1 VFCAS
6 TEAAVQAFQRDRGL
20 HDHGRCD
27 EPTWLALVEASW
39 RLGDRPL
46 RLVAP
51 FLRGDDVGTL
61 QTWLGR
67 LGFDCGRVD
76 GIFGPATAR
85 ALEDFQRN
93 CGVDV
98 DGVCGPAT
106 VRTLEINGART
117 GTGPGVATVRE
128 LEQLSAVDSSMRQ
141 LRVVVGQFGGLG
153 PLARQVAQGLRHQ
166 GAKVIT
172 VDELDPS
179 LQAAAANRHAAT
191 VYVGFEPRTDEVAA
205 VAYYATPG
213 FESAGG
219 RALAEQIDAAFAP
232 IGALPPARTHGMRLP
247 VLRETR
253 MTAVV
258 CSLGPVQRVVDAA
271 PSISEAVVAAVA
283 AWAASP
289 IPRSMTPA

>member
-1 VFCAS
+1 VYCHS
-6 TEAAVQAFQRDRGL
+6 TEAAVRGFQRRRGL
-20 HDHGRCD
+20 HDHGQCD

-51 FLRGDDVGTL
+51 FLRGDDVGAL
-61 QTWLGR
+61 QASLGR

-85 ALEDFQRN
+85 ALEEFQRN
-93 CGVDV
+93 CGLEV
-98 DGVCGPAT
+98 DGIFGPAT
-106 VRTLEINGART
+106 VRALEINGART
-117 GTGPGVATVRE
+117 GSGPGVATLRE
-128 LEQLSAVDSSMRQ
+128 LEQLESVASLHE

-153 PLARQVAQGLRHQ
+153 ALARQVAQSLRPR
-166 GAKVIT
+166 GARVIA

-179 LQAAAANRHAAT
+179 IQAAAANRYGAT
-191 VYVGFEPRTDEVAA
+191 AYVGFEARPDDQSA
-205 VAYYATPG
+205 VAYYATEG

-219 RALAEQIDAAFAP
+219 QALATHLVHHFAAIA
-232 IGALPPARTHGMRLP
+232 GLASTRMVGMRLA

-258 CSLGPVQRVVDAA
+258 CSIGPVQRVVDAT
-271 PSISEAVVAAVA
+271 PDLSDAVVEALA
-283 AWAASP
+283 AWAESP
-289 IPRSMTPA
+289 TPRTLSPA